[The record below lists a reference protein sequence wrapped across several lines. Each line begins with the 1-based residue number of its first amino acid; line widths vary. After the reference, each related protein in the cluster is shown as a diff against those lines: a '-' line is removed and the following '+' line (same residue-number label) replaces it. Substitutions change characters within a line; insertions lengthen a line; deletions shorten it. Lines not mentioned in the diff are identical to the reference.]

1 MPTRKKE
8 MNEYNQGLCEE
19 RHHTI
24 DKAFGYFKD
33 EIGKHD
39 MRIKKVENR
48 FLAIMT
54 ALVLN
59 LLGVVGTLAVL
70 LLRSKGG

>member
-1 MPTRKKE
+1 MAE
-8 MNEYNQGLCEE
+8 NYNAELCEE
-19 RHHTI
+19 RH
-24 DKAFGYFKD
+24 KY
-33 EIGKHD
+33 IGIGFERID
-39 MRIKKVENR
+39 MRLKKVENR

-70 LLRSKGG
+70 LLRTKGG